1 MIYYI
6 GLSAIVILAQA
17 IRKLI
22 DCLFSEREPEGLHS
36 DKVIIGNGWGIY
48 DGEYVEGRYDI

>member
-1 MIYYI
+1 MIYI
-6 GLSAIVILAQA
+6 GIATIITAALI

-22 DCLFSEREPEGLHS
+22 DTLFDKREPKGLHS

>member
-1 MIYYI
+1 MIYI
-6 GLSAIVILAQA
+6 GIATIITAVLI

-22 DCLFSEREPEGLHS
+22 NSLFSEREPKGLHS